1 MSCLKFFIPALTL
14 AICISSAIAKDLPTS
29 CMTIGDQANTP
40 SEMSVTITN
49 NCGECA
55 VGAVNTF
62 LNGNPL
68 NFTGN
73 LTLQPNQSSRQT
85 IPLNKGF
92 GTYQIKVLS
101 VKSCS

>member
-1 MSCLKFFIPALTL
+1 MDRFIVIIVLLTIGVSN
-14 AICISSAIAKDLPTS
+14 AMAKDLPAS
-29 CMTIGDQANTP
+29 CMAISDQVNTP
-40 SEMSVTITN
+40 SEMSVTVTN

-55 VGAVNTF
+55 VGTVNTF
-62 LNGNPL
+62 LDGSAL
-68 NFTGN
+68 NFAGN

-85 IPLNKGF
+85 VPLNKGF